1 MTQTLSRMSGKR
13 AMWLVAVLCAAV
25 LVPWLGE
32 TLFNTKGEPREA
44 IVAVSMLES
53 GDWILPVSY
62 GADIPYKP
70 PFLAWLIAG
79 FSLLLNGG
87 VVNEFTSRLPS
98 ALAAVAMIAAGFR
111 FTARRRG
118 IRFAAVMAAV
128 TLTSFEVLRAS
139 VACRVDMV
147 LTACIVIGL
156 YQMYLLREKFTI
168 IRTVGSVLLLS
179 GAVLTKGP
187 VGALLPCLAMGIFC
201 LIMRDNFFKTAAWLG
216 AICVASM
223 VVPAIWYCAAYA
235 EGGDAFL
242 RLAWEENIGRLTG
255 TMSYDSHINPWY
267 YNFFTIVAGMLPW
280 TLVWL
285 GSVKSVR
292 YTLRGWKPES
302 IFAATAALTVIIFY
316 CIPASKR
323 SVYLLP
329 AYPFMAYGITLILT
343 SPRAGSLLRAS
354 AWTAA
359 ILAVAAPLCALALQ
373 GHTFGHLTLD
383 SVPLWRIPLA
393 LLPVAA
399 GVWWIARRRH
409 ALTSVLES
417 VALLFLSYNAVF
429 APMVLNPKSD
439 RYAAPEVM
447 KAAATVGPVYS
458 LIPDSLMRFYTLN
471 FYCGDIIRRGET
483 NTLPSEGGFC
493 LLLNPADA
501 PSASIA
507 PGLRPDTLLLTPRSC
522 DTRRPIAL
530 LRYPRQ
536 K

>member
-1 MTQTLSRMSGKR
+1 
-13 AMWLVAVLCAAV
+13 MWLVAVLCAAV
-25 LVPWLGE
+25 LFPWLGE

-98 ALAAVAMIAAGFR
+98 AIAAVAMISAGFHFFAR
-111 FTARRRG
+111 FRG
-118 IRFAAVMAAV
+118 VRFATVMAAV
-128 TLTSFEVLRAS
+128 TLTSFEVFRAA

-156 YQMYLLREKFTI
+156 YQMYLLREKPSAAHA
-168 IRTVGSVLLLS
+168 VGAVLLLS

-201 LIMRDNFFKTAAWLG
+201 LLMRDNFFKTVAWLG
-216 AICVASM
+216 AICMASFII
-223 VVPAIWYCAAYA
+223 PAIWYYAAYR

-267 YNFFTIVAGMLPW
+267 YNIFTLVAGMLPW

-285 GSVKSVR
+285 GGLKSVR
-292 YTLRGWKPES
+292 YTLRGWSRES
-302 IFAATAALTVIIFY
+302 VFATTVALTVVIFY

-343 SPRAGSLLRAS
+343 SARAGSLLRAS

-359 ILAVAAPLCALALQ
+359 VLAIAAPLCALALQ

-383 SVPLWRIPLA
+383 NVPLWRIPLA
-393 LLPVAA
+393 MLPVAA
-399 GVWWIARRRH
+399 GAWWMLRRRQSL
-409 ALTSVLES
+409 ASTLASVT
-417 VALLFLSYNAVF
+417 LLFLSYNAVF
-429 APMVLNPKSD
+429 APMVLNLKSD
-439 RYAAPEVM
+439 SHAAPEVM
-447 KAAATVGPVYS
+447 KATATAGPVYS
-458 LIPDSLMRFYTLN
+458 LIPDTLMRYYTLN

-483 NTLPSEGGFC
+483 ASLPSGGGYC
-493 LLLNPADA
+493 LLLNPDDAQSADIPA
-501 PSASIA
+501 
-507 PGLRPDTLLLTPRSC
+507 GLRADTLLLTPRSC
-522 DTRRPIAL
+522 DTRRPVAL
-530 LRYPRQ
+530 IRYPRQ
-536 K
+536 